1 MKGKKT
7 WTLLRWIFRCI
18 ERKHAIT
25 RNLHCAIMSEITSHK
40 LRAIAFFLST
50 IHLMPDCQRSFAVF
64 PNDHSSHNNLSIYS
78 DSLTRITL
86 RAPSGRRTLSLS
98 DCRTWYR
105 SSCRRTYFR
114 TTRIQRVWIAA
125 YWSCFERSG
134 AWCYFH
140 VLSCRLSRR
149 GGQIGWSRIAWG

>member
-1 MKGKKT
+1 
-7 WTLLRWIFRCI
+7 
-18 ERKHAIT
+18 
-25 RNLHCAIMSEITSHK
+25 
-40 LRAIAFFLST
+40 
-50 IHLMPDCQRSFAVF
+50 MPNCQSSLAVF
-64 PNDHSSHNNLSIYS
+64 PTDHSSHNAKVKCCDWAGPQPFYFCIIKWTITNLNAVPLIKFKHIYS
-78 DSLTRITL
+78 LTWITL

-105 SSCRRTYFR
+105 GSRRRTYFR

-140 VLSCRLSRR
+140 VLSCRLSRG
-149 GGQIGWSRIAWG
+149 GGQIGWSRITWG